1 MKFTHLH
8 VHSHYSLLDG
18 LAKIDGLL
26 DKTKSLGMDSLA
38 LTDHGVMYGAIE
50 FFQKAKKRGIK
61 PIIGMEAYLAP
72 YGMALRRPKIDEK
85 RYHLTLLA
93 KNRTGYQNL
102 MKMATESHLN
112 GFYYKPRIDKEL
124 LKKHSEGLIG
134 MSACINGEVPRLFI
148 SGKDKEAEKAAK
160 EYEEIFGKGNFYLEI
175 MEHPNLQGQDL
186 ANEKIIELSKKIN
199 IPLVATNDVHYLNK
213 EDAEEQDVLL
223 CIQMNKKVQDKDRL
237 TMLGEDYSLKNPEQ
251 IIEAF
256 KDIPEAIENTQK
268 IVEQCNLDFEFG
280 KTLLPYFEVP
290 DNKNADE
297 YLAELCC
304 QGLEKRY
311 NLQFAIDDLRQKNP
325 PGPLCKG
332 GKILPNSKCET
343 IINRL
348 KYELDIIQKTGF
360 ASYFLIVQ
368 DFVNWSK
375 KQGIVVGPGRGS
387 AAGSLTAYLLNIT
400 DIDPLKYNLLFERF
414 LNPERISMPD
424 IDLDFADDRR
434 DEVISYVSQKYGDD
448 HVARIITF
456 GTMASRAAVR
466 DSGRALGYAYDF
478 CDQIAKMVLP
488 SVTLGESL
496 EKAIELKKTY
506 EANPDVKKLIKT
518 ALKLEGVVRHAST
531 HACGVVIT
539 KESIDHY
546 TPRQHP
552 TQNDQTIVT
561 QYEMHS
567 IEDLGLLKIDFLGLK
582 NLTIIQNAINIIK
595 KTKKDE
601 INLSEISLNDPKI
614 FALFQN
620 AKTTGVFQFESNGM
634 KGHLKKLSP
643 TEFEDI
649 IAMVALYRPGPI
661 EWIPEFIARKHKQK
675 KVKYV
680 HPKLEPIL
688 KNTYGI
694 AVYQEQ
700 ILQIARDLAGFTLGE
715 ADILRKAV
723 GKKISGLLQEQKAK
737 FVKGAIENGASA
749 SVAEKIFSFIEPFA
763 GYGFNRAHAACYAL
777 IGYQTAYLKTYYPA
791 EFMAALLTSDQGD
804 MDRIA
809 IEINECQEMKIEVL
823 PPNINE
829 SFDNFTVVNDQG
841 KEKIRFGLS
850 AIKNVG
856 HNVIYEIIKER
867 KTNGKYKNLDNF
879 IERVESKDLNKKSLE
894 SLIKCGALDEFAERK
909 RMLENSDQI
918 LMYSR
923 EIKKEKGNGQTSLFG
938 NGKQILPGIKLK
950 DSSPAGK
957 KEKLSW
963 EKELLGLYI
972 SDHPL
977 KEYQKIFEKHASP
990 CASLSEEKSGK
1001 NVRVGG
1007 IVSKIQ
1013 RIITKSKKPMLF
1025 VQLEDLTGRIEVLVF
1040 PKYLEE
1046 NPNVWIEE
1054 KVLLVS
1060 GKLNDRDGT
1069 PKLLCRQAKE
1079 INLDN
1084 PNAFSSAPEENLSEA
1099 NLAEMPNQNYSASF
1113 PSGENQLRQNSE
1125 KSSENSKGDNLYVK
1139 LSSNADSKIL
1149 KKLKEMLSV
1158 SEKGNCRVFITIDS
1172 NDSEENPQ
1180 RIETPFQIKYSQ
1192 SLVDVLEGLV
1202 GKDRIEK
1209 T

>member
-50 FFQKAKKRGIK
+50 FYQKAKERGIK
-61 PIIGMEAYLAP
+61 PIIGIEAYLAP
-72 YGMALRRPKIDEK
+72 YGMAMRRPKIDEK

-93 KNRTGYQNL
+93 KNRAGYQNL
-102 MKMATESHLN
+102 IKMATESHLK

-148 SGKDKEAEKAAK
+148 SGKDKEAEKAAQ

-175 MEHPNLQGQDL
+175 MDHPNLQGQDL
-186 ANEKIIELSKKIN
+186 ANKKIIELSKKIN

-213 EDAEEQDVLL
+213 EDAVEQDVLL

-237 TMLGEDYSLKNPEQ
+237 TMLGEDYSLKSPKQ
-251 IIEAF
+251 MIEAF
-256 KDIPEAIENTQK
+256 KNVPEAIENTQK

-280 KTLLPYFEVP
+280 KTLLPHFEVP
-290 DNKNADE
+290 DDKNADE
-297 YLAELCC
+297 YLKELCEK
-304 QGLEKRY
+304 GLEKRY
-311 NLQFAIDDLRQKNP
+311 NFQFSN
-325 PGPLCKG
+325 
-332 GKILPNSKCET
+332 LPAEQADKSKVGADTKHKT
-343 IINRL
+343 IIDRL
-348 KYELDIIQKTGF
+348 EYELDVIKKTGF

-368 DFVNWSK
+368 DFVNWAK

-387 AAGSLTAYLLNIT
+387 AAGSLVAYLLNIT
-400 DIDPLKYNLLFERF
+400 DVDPLKYNLLFERF

-466 DSGRALGYAYDF
+466 DSGRALGFAYDF
-478 CDQIAKMVLP
+478 CDQIAKMILP
-488 SVTLGESL
+488 SVTLEESL
-496 EKAIELKKTY
+496 EKVIELKKLY

-531 HACGVVIT
+531 HACGVVVT

-546 TPRQHP
+546 TPCQYP

-595 KTKKDE
+595 RTKKDE
-601 INLSEISLNDPKI
+601 VNLSEIPLDDKKT

-634 KGHLKKLSP
+634 KGHLKKLAP

-661 EWIPEFIARKHKQK
+661 EWIPEFIARKHKRK
-675 KVKYV
+675 KVKYA
-680 HPKLEPIL
+680 HPRLEPIL

-700 ILQIARDLAGFTLGE
+700 ILQIARDIAGFTLGE

-737 FVKGAIENGASA
+737 FIQGAIKNGASA

-777 IGYQTAYLKTYYPA
+777 IGYQTAYLKTYYPS

-829 SFDNFTVVNDQG
+829 SFDNFTVVNDDG

-856 HNVIYEIIKER
+856 HNVIREMIEER
-867 KTNGKYKNLDNF
+867 EANGKYKNLDDF
-879 IERVESKDLNKKSLE
+879 IGRVESKDLNKKSLE

-923 EIKKEKGNGQTSLFG
+923 EIKKEKSNGQTSLFG
-938 NGKQILPGIKLK
+938 NGKQVLPGIKLK
-950 DSSPAGK
+950 DSPPAEK

-977 KEYQKIFEKHASP
+977 KEYQEIFEKYASP

-1001 NVRVGG
+1001 NVRIGG

-1025 VQLEDLTGRIEVLVF
+1025 VQMEDLTGRIEVLVF

-1046 NPNVWIEE
+1046 NPNIWMEE
-1054 KVLLVS
+1054 KILLVS

-1079 INLDN
+1079 IHLDK
-1084 PNAFSSAPEENLSEA
+1084 PNVFSNAREENLTEA
-1099 NLAEMPNQNYSASF
+1099 PNQNYGASF
-1113 PSGENQLRQNSE
+1113 SVNENQPQQNSE
-1125 KSSENSKGDNLYVK
+1125 NFSENLADDNLYIK

-1172 NDSEENPQ
+1172 ENSEESPQ

-1192 SLVDVLEGLV
+1192 SLIDVLEGLV
-1202 GKDRIEK
+1202 GKDRIKME
-1209 T
+1209 

>member
-50 FFQKAKKRGIK
+50 FYQKAKERGIK

-72 YGMALRRPKIDEK
+72 YGMTMRRPKIDEK

-93 KNRTGYQNL
+93 KNMTGYQNL

-134 MSACINGEVPRLFI
+134 MSACINGEVPRLII
-148 SGKDKEAEKAAK
+148 SGKEKEAEKAAQ

-186 ANEKIIELSKKIN
+186 ANEKMIELSKKIN

-213 EDAEEQDVLL
+213 EDAAEQDVLL

-237 TMLGEDYSLKNPEQ
+237 TMLGEDYSLKSPEQ
-251 IIEAF
+251 IIKAF
-256 KDIPEAIENTQK
+256 KDVPEAIKNTQK

-290 DNKNADE
+290 DDKNADE
-297 YLAELCC
+297 YLAELCEE
-304 QGLEKRY
+304 GLKKRY
-311 NLQFAIDDLRQKNP
+311 NFQFSNL
-325 PGPLCKG
+325 L
-332 GKILPNSKCET
+332 SKQADKSKHET
-343 IINRL
+343 IVDRL
-348 KYELDIIQKTGF
+348 KYELSIIKQTGF
-360 ASYFLIVQ
+360 APCFLITQ
-368 DFVNWSK
+368 DFVNWAK
-375 KQGIVVGPGRGS
+375 KNNIVVGPGRGS
-387 AAGSLTAYLLNIT
+387 GAASIVSYLLNIT
-400 DIDPLKYNLLFERF
+400 TVDPLKYNLIFERF
-414 LNPERISMPD
+414 LNPERIEMPD
-424 IDLDFADDRR
+424 FDIDFADDRR
-434 DEVISYVSQKYGDD
+434 DEVINYVAKKYGADHVSQ
-448 HVARIITF
+448 IITF

-478 CDQIAKMVLP
+478 CDQIAKMILP
-488 SVTLGESL
+488 SVTLEESL
-496 EKAIELKKTY
+496 EKVIELKKMY
-506 EANPDVKKLIKT
+506 ETNPDVKKLIKT

-567 IEDLGLLKIDFLGLK
+567 IADLGLLKLDFLGLK

-595 KTKKDE
+595 RTKGDV
-601 INLSEISLNDPKI
+601 INLDKIPLDDQKI
-614 FALFQN
+614 FSLFQN

-634 KGHLKKLSP
+634 KGHLKKLAP

-649 IAMVALYRPGPI
+649 IAMVALYRPGPM
-661 EWIPEFIARKHKQK
+661 EWIPEFVARKHKRK
-675 KVKYV
+675 KVSYV

-737 FVKGAIENGASA
+737 FVQGAIKNGVSA

-829 SFDNFTVVNDQG
+829 SFDNFTVVNDNG

-856 HNVIYEIIKER
+856 HNVIREMIEER
-867 KTNGKYKNLDNF
+867 KANGKYKNLDDF

-923 EIKKEKGNGQTSLFG
+923 EMKKEKTNGQTSLFG
-938 NGKQILPGIKLK
+938 NGKQVLPGIKLK
-950 DSSPAGK
+950 DSLPAEK

-977 KEYQKIFEKHASP
+977 KEYQEIFEKYASP
-990 CASLSEEKSGK
+990 CASLGDEKSGK

-1007 IVSKIQ
+1007 IVNKIQ

-1025 VQLEDLTGRIEVLVF
+1025 VQMEDLTGRIEVLVF

-1046 NPNVWIEE
+1046 NPNIWMEE
-1054 KVLLVS
+1054 KILLVS

-1079 INLDN
+1079 INLDK
-1084 PNAFSSAPEENLSEA
+1084 PNAFSNAPTENLSET
-1099 NLAEMPNQNYSASF
+1099 PNQNYSASF
-1113 PSGENQLRQNSE
+1113 SDNENQPQQNSE
-1125 KSSENSKGDNLYVK
+1125 NSNGDNLYIK
-1139 LSSNADSKIL
+1139 LSSSADSKIL

-1172 NDSEENPQ
+1172 DNSEENPQ

-1192 SLVDVLEGLV
+1192 SLADVLEGLV
-1202 GKDRIEK
+1202 GRDRIKME
-1209 T
+1209 